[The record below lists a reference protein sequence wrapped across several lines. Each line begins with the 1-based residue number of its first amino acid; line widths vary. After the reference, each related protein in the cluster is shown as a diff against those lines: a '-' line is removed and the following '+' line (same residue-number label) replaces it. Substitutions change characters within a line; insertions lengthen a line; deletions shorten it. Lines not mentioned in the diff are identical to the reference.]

1 MALAGQGLS
10 MKRVLHFTCVLLI
23 AVAPAVS
30 QQKPGLTPETQT
42 SPQAS
47 GRKVDRAS
55 AYYHYSMAHI
65 YEDLVVV
72 YGRSYLH
79 NKANEEYRQ
88 AIEAALSSS
97 DLTSGLA
104 QLYDKI
110 GRIRDAV

>member
-1 MALAGQGLS
+1 

-42 SPQAS
+42 SPQTS

-65 YEDLVVV
+65 YEELVAV
-72 YGRSYLH
+72 YGRS
-79 NKANEEYRQ
+79 
-88 AIEAALSSS
+88 
-97 DLTSGLA
+97 DLAKRRHSA
-104 QLYDKI
+104 PVIQP
-110 GRIRDAV
+110 GR